1 MTLLQGTRRAL
12 LGGRRDAFTLTATT
26 VASPQN
32 VTIHRMTPVGGPVT
46 IFWGDGS
53 STVQAVG
60 DTAAEVHAYA
70 TAGTYRIKVTPA
82 SRIQQI
88 DIHDPLLSRVRSS
101 QLRNSPITY
110 FICHH
115 VGNASPNVVSSVD
128 MSAWTPTYWQ
138 LFSMPAGTY
147 TIDSQHMS
155 AWTPTYWWLYDM
167 PAGLTFTINA
177 THFAGWTTTTNF
189 QAQDNSLLQADVN
202 KLLYGMYQASV
213 VPRTAANGT
222 INVGGTNAAPSGV
235 FQAAAA
241 CPVDAATPGKEVQHE
256 LLNDGCG
263 VGFNVWATVTVTA

>member
-128 MSAWTPTYWQ
+128 MSAWTPTNWRLY
-138 LFSMPAGTY
+138 SMPAGTY

>member
-1 MTLLQGTRRAL
+1 
-12 LGGRRDAFTLTATT
+12 
-26 VASPQN
+26 
-32 VTIHRMTPVGGPVT
+32 
-46 IFWGDGS
+46 
-53 STVQAVG
+53 
-60 DTAAEVHAYA
+60 
-70 TAGTYRIKVTPA
+70 
-82 SRIQQI
+82 
-88 DIHDPLLSRVRSS
+88 
-101 QLRNSPITY
+101 
-110 FICHH
+110 
-115 VGNASPNVVSSVD
+115 
-128 MSAWTPTYWQ
+128 MSAWTPTNWRLY
-138 LFSMPAGTY
+138 SMPAGTY

>member
-128 MSAWTPTYWQ
+128 MSAWTPTYW
-138 LFSMPAGTY
+138 
-147 TIDSQHMS
+147 
-155 AWTPTYWWLYDM
+155 WLYDM